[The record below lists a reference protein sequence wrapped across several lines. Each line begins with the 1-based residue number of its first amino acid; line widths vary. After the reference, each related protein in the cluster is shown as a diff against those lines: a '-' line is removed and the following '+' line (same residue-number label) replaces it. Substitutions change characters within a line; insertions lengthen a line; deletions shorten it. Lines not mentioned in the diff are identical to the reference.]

1 MPRRN
6 ETTSVPRMPV
16 RPQQAPNEEGLN
28 RFWGSGFRVEV
39 AVAGIH
45 ARGRWVFVKLA
56 LLSEAV
62 FWGFSKPYC
71 FFIHWLRLA
80 RKG

>member
-28 RFWGSGFRVEV
+28 RFWGSGFGVEV

-62 FWGFSKPYC
+62 LGD
-71 FFIHWLRLA
+71 LA
-80 RKG
+80 SLTVSLSIGSD